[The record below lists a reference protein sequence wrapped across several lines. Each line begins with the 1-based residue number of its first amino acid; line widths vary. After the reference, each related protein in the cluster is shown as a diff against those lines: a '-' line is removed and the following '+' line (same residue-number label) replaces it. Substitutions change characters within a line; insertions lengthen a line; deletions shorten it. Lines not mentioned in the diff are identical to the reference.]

1 MKKAFTLAEMLICIA
16 IIGSISAFTMMQI
29 KNNAVKQNILLFK
42 KTYSDLQEVIS
53 RIAGDTRIFPLPE
66 YGMKYGI
73 GSDLADDI
81 NKAKDANYACKEIT
95 KRLITDIGKSSDFND
110 KLTAGNI
117 NCGNGSTALSAPTD
131 DAFVTNIT
139 LVNGVQIAGLGQVFE
154 ITDATQKDNFLEDY
168 IDLCVDTNGGK
179 SPNKG
184 CETGNSGTKERDR
197 FRIRVFYD
205 GKVTLDPTWKF
216 ENEILYPQGSTMDL
230 KSEKFADEVEEKK
243 E

>member
-16 IIGSISAFTMMQI
+16 IIGTISAFTMMNI

-42 KTYSDLQEVIS
+42 KTYSDLQEVVS
-53 RIAGDTRIFPLPE
+53 RIAGDTRIFPIPE
-66 YGMKYGI
+66 YGMKYGT
-73 GSDLADDI
+73 GSDKAADI
-81 NKAKDANYACKEIT
+81 NKAKDANYTCKEIT

-117 NCGNGSTALSAPTD
+117 NCGNGSSALDAPSD

-139 LVNGVQIAGLGQVFE
+139 LVNGVQVAGLGQIFN
-154 ITDATQKDNFLEDY
+154 ITTDTQKDNFLEDY
-168 IDLCVDTNGGK
+168 IDLCIDTNGDK
-179 SPNKG
+179 APNKG
-184 CETGNSGTKERDR
+184 CVTENSDTKERDR

-205 GKVTLDPTWKF
+205 GKITLDPTWKF

-230 KSEKFADEVEEKK
+230 KSENFADDVK
-243 E
+243 